1 MASNDRW
8 LWMMHL
14 NEYRRKRSH
23 RMLRWH
29 PRIFLE
35 GLSKTMETSVRI
47 ANLRANIRTRTS
59 RRSATHHTANLPTP
73 VLIRGTEY
81 VKWSLDGYHL
91 LDVSVAVDGGFP
103 ISFID
108 NAHSR
113 LAGLT
118 GVYGNLVVRPQRL
131 TLHDPSSDQVLCT
144 WKWQQLHQ
152 FHLAA
157 TEIKD
162 DENKICIIHTSR

>member
-1 MASNDRW
+1 M
-8 LWMMHL
+8 
-14 NEYRRKRSH
+14 
-23 RMLRWH
+23 
-29 PRIFLE
+29 E
-35 GLSKTMETSVRI
+35 GLSNSMENSVRI
-47 ANLRANIRTRTS
+47 ANHRANIRTWTS
-59 RRSATHHTANLPTP
+59 RRSATH
-73 VLIRGTEY
+73 
-81 VKWSLDGYHL
+81 SLHGYHL
-91 LDVSVAVDGGFP
+91 LNVSVAVDRGLP
-103 ISFID
+103 VSFID

-118 GVYGNLVVRPQRL
+118 GVYGNLVVGPHCL
-131 TLHDPSSDQVLCT
+131 TLHDPSTEQLLCS